1 MTQTIGPRAG
11 SYSDASELS
20 RFRELLGSEEFS
32 IPLGSN
38 FFIQIESIPTAIAN
52 TNNLQYFEPGRS
64 AGWNIAN
71 GTNNLI
77 NINKGSA
84 NGACLFANGIT
95 PPVEAINVARVGM
108 YAAFD
113 EHSGGLLD
121 GVVTRSR
128 KQQDSVAISFLE
140 TNQSFIDFVIRPWV
154 ILTGHVG
161 LIARAPGSVDDVKT
175 TITATFFSRWNGEV
189 SPRKIFTFFGCAPVS
204 IDTATAYDYGTNA
217 VNTIKTTWAYN
228 YYTLSFTDVK
238 VPDPEFTTN
247 NPTDFNRA
255 TAGTYNRFAPYQ
267 NVTGSAT
274 LNQPTNFNQATA
286 GTFNPFV
293 LGNFAQF
300 APATKI
306 ITNLTAKQQ
315 PLDEGVNEDTS
326 PGASEALEQQAK
338 LQEKLNNTFG
348 SQIDSPLRSVLN
360 SLAAGA
366 PPTNVPGPLEA
377 AYLRRL
383 ATPAA
388 SAPATEEL
396 AKQQPL
402 DEGVNEDTSPRAPA
416 TEELAKLT
424 ADQKAK
430 LNKEFIFQTDPALRS
445 ILNNLAGTPGGG

>member
-20 RFRELLGSEEFS
+20 LFRALLGSPEFS

-38 FFIQIESIPTAIAN
+38 FFIQIASIPTAVAS
-52 TNNLQYFEPGRS
+52 TDNLQYFEPGRRAG
-64 AGWNIAN
+64 AGWNIAD

-108 YAAFD
+108 HAAFD

-175 TITATFFSRWNGEV
+175 TITATFFSRWNGQV

-228 YYTLSFTDVK
+228 YYTLSFTDVNIP
-238 VPDPEFTTN
+238 VNTEEEYYDIPAPGTTY
-247 NPTDFNRA
+247 
-255 TAGTYNRFAPYQ
+255 GK
-267 NVTGSAT
+267 
-274 LNQPTNFNQATA
+274 
-286 GTFNPFV
+286 NPFAAPAPTTQKFGTNPFAAPV
-293 LGNFAQF
+293 PPTQRFGTNLFNFEIPKLP
-300 APATKI
+300 APATDI
-306 ITNLTAKQQ
+306 IAEVKQNVIPPEGYHDEFGN
-315 PLDEGVNEDTS
+315 PL
-326 PGASEALEQQAK
+326 
-338 LQEKLNNTFG
+338 
-348 SQIDSPLRSVLN
+348 
-360 SLAAGA
+360 
-366 PPTNVPGPLEA
+366 
-377 AYLRRL
+377 
-383 ATPAA
+383 
-388 SAPATEEL
+388 
-396 AKQQPL
+396 
-402 DEGVNEDTSPRAPA
+402 PR
-416 TEELAKLT
+416 
-424 ADQKAK
+424 D
-430 LNKEFIFQTDPALRS
+430 
-445 ILNNLAGTPGGG
+445 

>member
-20 RFRELLGSEEFS
+20 IFRTLLGSPEFS

-38 FFIQIESIPTAIAN
+38 FFIQIESIPTAVAS
-52 TNNLQYFEPGRS
+52 TDNLQYFEPGRS

-77 NINKGSA
+77 NVHNGMGINA

-108 YAAFD
+108 QAAFD
-113 EHSGGLLD
+113 DHSGGLLD

-175 TITATFFSRWNGEV
+175 TITATFFSRHDGQV

-204 IDTATAYDYGTNA
+204 IDTATAYDYGANA

-228 YYTLSFTDVK
+228 YYTLSFTDVNTED
-238 VPDPEFTTN
+238 VSAPISTTN
-247 NPTDFNRA
+247 NPTDFNKT
-255 TAGTYNRFAPYQ
+255 TAGTYKPFAPYQ

-274 LNQPTNFNQATA
+274 QNQPTNFNASTA

-293 LGNFAQF
+293 
-300 APATKI
+300 PA
-306 ITNLTAKQQ
+306 
-315 PLDEGVNEDTS
+315 E
-326 PGASEALEQQAK
+326 
-338 LQEKLNNTFG
+338 F
-348 SQIDSPLRSVLN
+348 
-360 SLAAGA
+360 AGA
-366 PPTNVPGPLEA
+366 AKVTAAVIAKAQPPSVSSDGDNIENQDPFAFFPGP
-377 AYLRRL
+377 
-383 ATPAA
+383 
-388 SAPATEEL
+388 
-396 AKQQPL
+396 
-402 DEGVNEDTSPRAPA
+402 G
-416 TEELAKLT
+416 
-424 ADQKAK
+424 
-430 LNKEFIFQTDPALRS
+430 
-445 ILNNLAGTPGGG
+445 

>member
-20 RFRELLGSEEFS
+20 LFRELLGSPEFS

-38 FFIQIESIPTAIAN
+38 FFIQIASIPRAIAD
-52 TNNLQYFEPGRS
+52 TENLNYFEVGRKNK
-64 AGWNIAN
+64 WNIAD

-77 NINKGSA
+77 NINNGSA

-108 YAAFD
+108 QAAFD
-113 EHSGGLLD
+113 DHSGGLLD

-175 TITATFFSRWNGEV
+175 TITATFFSSWNGQV
-189 SPRKIFTFFGCAPVS
+189 SPRKIFKFFGCAPVS

-238 VPDPEFTTN
+238 DVPDPEFTTN

-274 LNQPTNFNQATA
+274 LNQPTDFNRATA

-306 ITNLTAKQQ
+306 IA
-315 PLDEGVNEDTS
+315 E
-326 PGASEALEQQAK
+326 LEPSF
-338 LQEKLNNTFG
+338 N
-348 SQIDSPLRSVLN
+348 
-360 SLAAGA
+360 
-366 PPTNVPGPLEA
+366 
-377 AYLRRL
+377 
-383 ATPAA
+383 
-388 SAPATEEL
+388 
-396 AKQQPL
+396 
-402 DEGVNEDTSPRAPA
+402 GVNEDTSPRATA
-416 TEELAKLT
+416 TEVIAEVSQNAIPIEGYH
-424 ADQKAK
+424 D
-430 LNKEFIFQTDPALRS
+430 EFGNPIPRD
-445 ILNNLAGTPGGG
+445 

>member
-20 RFRELLGSEEFS
+20 LFRALLGSPEFS

-38 FFIQIESIPTAIAN
+38 FFIQIASIPTAVAS
-52 TNNLQYFEPGRS
+52 TDNLQYFEPGRRAG
-64 AGWNIAN
+64 AGWNIAD

-108 YAAFD
+108 HAAFD

-175 TITATFFSRWNGEV
+175 TITATFFSRWNGQV

-204 IDTATAYDYGTNA
+204 IDTATAYDYGTNT

-228 YYTLSFTDVK
+228 YYTLSFTDVNIP
-238 VPDPEFTTN
+238 VNTEEEYYDIPAPGTTY
-247 NPTDFNRA
+247 
-255 TAGTYNRFAPYQ
+255 GK
-267 NVTGSAT
+267 
-274 LNQPTNFNQATA
+274 
-286 GTFNPFV
+286 NPFAAPAPTTQKFGTNPFAAPV
-293 LGNFAQF
+293 PPTQRFGTNLFNFEIPKLP
-300 APATKI
+300 APATDI
-306 ITNLTAKQQ
+306 IAEVKQNVIPPEGYHDEFGN
-315 PLDEGVNEDTS
+315 PL
-326 PGASEALEQQAK
+326 
-338 LQEKLNNTFG
+338 
-348 SQIDSPLRSVLN
+348 
-360 SLAAGA
+360 
-366 PPTNVPGPLEA
+366 
-377 AYLRRL
+377 
-383 ATPAA
+383 
-388 SAPATEEL
+388 
-396 AKQQPL
+396 
-402 DEGVNEDTSPRAPA
+402 PR
-416 TEELAKLT
+416 
-424 ADQKAK
+424 D
-430 LNKEFIFQTDPALRS
+430 
-445 ILNNLAGTPGGG
+445 